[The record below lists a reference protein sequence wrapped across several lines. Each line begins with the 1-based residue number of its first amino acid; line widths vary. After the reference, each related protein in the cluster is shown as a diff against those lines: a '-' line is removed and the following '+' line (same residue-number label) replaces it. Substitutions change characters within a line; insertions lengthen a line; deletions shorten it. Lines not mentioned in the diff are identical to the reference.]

1 MLSSKPILYE
11 TPTKA
16 FNFQKA
22 FKKEEKFCW
31 WGRSK
36 DPVIFSFELLCD
48 GIRYQLEYYPFQD
61 REYAS
66 LLNLLLPTGK
76 ILSAQRKKKMRSVMI
91 KTNNCKSDYKTLSW

>member
-1 MLSSKPILYE
+1 MLPGSSESKTYKPILYE

-36 DPVIFSFELLCD
+36 ENLCD
-48 GIRYQLEYYPFQD
+48 LQFQAVVRWD
-61 REYAS
+61 
-66 LLNLLLPTGK
+66 K
-76 ILSAQRKKKMRSVMI
+76 LSARVLSLSRQGICFFVKSSF
-91 KTNNCKSDYKTLSW
+91 TNC